1 MRHNFISAGDAIRA
15 FLKTYHLEDKVMEV
29 RILAICR
36 AMFEHMGTNALSKA
50 AFHNGHLILY
60 IPGAALRQEIS
71 YQKSLIMNEINKEIG
86 QQVIKSVTV
95 R

>member
-1 MRHNFISAGDAIRA
+1 MRNNFISAGDAIKA
-15 FLKTYHLEDKVMEV
+15 FLKTYHLEDKVMEA

-36 AMFEHMGTNALSKA
+36 TMFEHMGKNSLSKA
-50 AFHNGHLILY
+50 SFHNGHLILY
-60 IPGAALRQEIS
+60 IPGAALRQEIG
-71 YQKSLIMNEINKEIG
+71 YQKSMIMSEINKEIG